1 MTGCINTAGRVD
13 TFSTFPVWKLIHHH
27 LPRLCP
33 DVSLTKYM
41 KLGSN
46 VTESDFK
53 SLELCAVLCLNTVE
67 PYWKYVNHICKWLLQ
82 IALLKSLS
90 PACNQITAFS
100 CQPLNFGLYQ
110 DFVLKIKILI

>member
-13 TFSTFPVWKLIHHH
+13 TFSTFPAWKLIHHH

-33 DVSLTKYM
+33 DVSEISPTKFM

-53 SLELCAVLCLNTVE
+53 SLKLCAVLCLNTV
-67 PYWKYVNHICKWLLQ
+67 
-82 IALLKSLS
+82 
-90 PACNQITAFS
+90 
-100 CQPLNFGLYQ
+100 
-110 DFVLKIKILI
+110 

>member
-1 MTGCINTAGRVD
+1 MTGCINTAGGVD

-33 DVSLTKYM
+33 DVSKMFPTKYM

-53 SLELCAVLCLNTVE
+53 SLELCAVFCLNTV
-67 PYWKYVNHICKWLLQ
+67 
-82 IALLKSLS
+82 
-90 PACNQITAFS
+90 
-100 CQPLNFGLYQ
+100 
-110 DFVLKIKILI
+110 